1 MTRPGKESCSFF
13 FFKTRH
19 VLIFGKVKL
28 SFGCEQLV
36 SIGIVHDCRSL

>member
-13 FFKTRH
+13 SKTRH

-28 SFGCEQLV
+28 SFACEQLV